1 MENFFTQNKKKII
14 IALSILIVLIIA
26 IGAYIF
32 WTSQENTTHV
42 EKTDQIGI
50 SVNVACE
57 GWNAETSTPI
67 ALAIYEGDVK
77 ETLLSTDENI
87 EVPEPLKELSLKAD
101 EDTKIENIVDA
112 GTYTLSIVGS
122 PVLEDGTIFNVPDPQ
137 VVEYDGENG
146 QIVKFELTKKDAS
159 EVTEADIAAATA
171 AATAVGADTNK
182 VTNATNNT
190 RSQASNAQG
199 GSIQQGQGNA
209 QSKPSGGNS
218 SNSGNNGG
226 NSGNSGSSGGNSGS
240 THTHSWVEQT
250 KTVNHPAEYKTV
262 HHDAVTE
269 EVIVCLDCGAQNP
282 SRDHLYQHVVS
293 GGNGGTTVKTVTIQA
308 AYDEQVLVK
317 DAWTETVVTG
327 YKCSGCGATK

>member
-1 MENFFTQNKKKII
+1 MKEKILANKNKVIIGVVILVII
-14 IALSILIVLIIA
+14 I
-26 IGAYIF
+26 GAVVAYLYIS
-32 WTSQENTTHV
+32 SQNDSGNSTTV
-42 EKTDQIGI
+42 EKVEQEGV

-57 GWNAETSTPI
+57 GWNKDTSTPI
-67 ALAIYEGDVK
+67 ALTIYEGDVK
-77 ETLLSTDENI
+77 DTLLSTDENV
-87 EVPEPLKELSLKAD
+87 EVPTPINEISLNAG
-101 EDTKIENIVDA
+101 EDTKLEDIVDA

-218 SNSGNNGG
+218 SSSGN
-226 NSGNSGSSGGNSGS
+226 NSGSSGGNNGS
-240 THTHSWVEQT
+240 SHTHSWVEQT

-282 SRDHLYQHVVS
+282 SRDHLYQHVIS

>member
-1 MENFFTQNKKKII
+1 MKEKILANKNKVIIGVVILVII
-14 IALSILIVLIIA
+14 I
-26 IGAYIF
+26 GAVVAYLYIS
-32 WTSQENTTHV
+32 SQNDSGNSTTV
-42 EKTDQIGI
+42 EKVEQEGV

-57 GWNAETSTPI
+57 GWNKDTSTPI
-67 ALAIYEGDVK
+67 ALTIYEGDVK
-77 ETLLSTDENI
+77 DTLLSTDENV
-87 EVPEPLKELSLKAD
+87 EVPTPINEISLNAG
-101 EDTKIENIVDA
+101 EDTKLEDIVDA

-218 SNSGNNGG
+218 SSSGN
-226 NSGNSGSSGGNSGS
+226 NSGSSGGNNGS
-240 THTHSWVEQT
+240 SHTHSWVEQT
-250 KTVNHPAEYKTV
+250 KTVNHPAESKTV

-282 SRDHLYQHVVS
+282 SRDHLYQHVIS

>member
-122 PVLEDGTIFNVPDPQ
+122 PVLEDGTIFNVPEPQ
-137 VVEYDGENG
+137 AVEYDGENG
-146 QIVKFELTKKDAS
+146 QLIKFELTKKDA
-159 EVTEADIAAATA
+159 EHITEADIAAATTA
-171 AATAVGADTNK
+171 ANIAGVDSSQIQKATT
-182 VTNATNNT
+182 NT
-190 RSQASNAQG
+190 RTSASNAQG
-199 GSIQQGQGNA
+199 GSIQLGQGNA
-209 QSKPSGGNS
+209 QSKPDGGNS
-218 SNSGNNGG
+218 SNSSNNGG
-226 NSGNSGSSGGNSGS
+226 NPGNDDNDGSS
-240 THTHSWVEQT
+240 HTHSWVEQT

-262 HHDAVTE
+262 HHPAVTE
-269 EVIVCLDCGAQNP
+269 EVVMCECGLQNP
-282 SRDHLYQHVVS
+282 GRDHVVS
-293 GGNGGTTVKTVTIQA
+293 NKHSTSVKTITVSA
-308 AYDEQVLVK
+308 AWDEQVLVK
-317 DAWTETVVTG
+317 DAWTETIVTG